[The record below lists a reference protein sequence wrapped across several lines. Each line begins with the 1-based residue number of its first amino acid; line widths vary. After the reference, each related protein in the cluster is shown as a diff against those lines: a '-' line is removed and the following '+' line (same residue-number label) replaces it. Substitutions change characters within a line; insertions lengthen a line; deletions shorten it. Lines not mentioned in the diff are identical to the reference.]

1 MASISKQQAYKNT
14 LSNAADIVLEC
25 ATKTKEA
32 IHQDKQR
39 KARGAAG
46 HQGVVNYAFAALRL
60 LADKLYAVTQMNLL
74 FVKTQVGA
82 TCASKALGSRQLSM
96 RMMPATTMFACI
108 AESDRV

>member
-1 MASISKQQAYKNT
+1 VS
-14 LSNAADIVLEC
+14 EC

-32 IHQDKQR
+32 ISLDKQR

-74 FVKTQVGA
+74 FVKTQVGGWGA
-82 TCASKALGSRQLSM
+82 TGGCRQ
-96 RMMPATTMFACI
+96 ATLHGHDACNH
-108 AESDRV
+108 SVGWHGGGR